1 MKKFILLI
9 CFLIVYT
16 GFANAQCTIAS
27 SCTPDLAT
35 TGYCTTPADGTDL
48 PNGEEGT
55 AYSTVIQVSVGP
67 SAGGG
72 FVTITDVEILNV
84 ILPAGLSYE
93 VNPTNNTIAGGSN
106 GCIEISGTPTT
117 AVVGFSV
124 DVEINANTS
133 LGGVPYTISYNL
145 TIDASSL
152 NLNELNT
159 PELSLFPNPAE
170 DKLTV
175 SVKEP
180 TSIKVTNVLG
190 TVVLEER
197 INSSKTMNVSGLK
210 NGIYFVT
217 NTATGRSTKFVKK

>member
-1 MKKFILLI
+1 MKKQLLLLATI
-9 CFLIVYT
+9 MIGYSS
-16 GFANAQCTIAS
+16 ANAQCTITS

-72 FVTITDVEILNV
+72 FVTITSVDILDV
-84 ILPAGLSYE
+84 ILPAGLTYS

-106 GCIEISGTPTT
+106 GCIEISGTPTVD
-117 AVVGFSV
+117 VVDFSV
-124 DVEINANTS
+124 DVEISANTS
-133 LGGVPYTISYNL
+133 LGAVPYTISYNL
-145 TIDASSL
+145 TIDASTA
-152 NLNELNT
+152 NLTELNT

-217 NTATGRSTKFVKK
+217 NTVTGRSTKFVKK